1 MARSKSTGTQAPPVK
16 SDVWVGLLVISLL
29 AQIAAAVFFYLDWS
43 AYPSTQPSVP
53 PPLQITSGGSGGVPG
68 GAAGLPAGGG
78 LPAAGG
84 PPMAGGLP
92 AAGGPPMAG
101 GMPAAGGP
109 PMAGG
114 IPMP

>member
-1 MARSKSTGTQAPPVK
+1 MARSKNTGTQAPPVK

-53 PPLQITSGGSGGVPG
+53 PPLQITSSSTGGGPG
-68 GAAGLPAGGG
+68 GPGG

-101 GMPAAGGP
+101 GLPAAGGP